1 MMGEGRQ
8 VVAATTQAPP
18 HGQALPGPLSAQI
31 PLYLAH
37 LRVERG
43 LAENTL
49 ASYRRDLQRYNAFL
63 AGREVA
69 DAAALTEQDIEAC
82 VQACRLGQD
91 GGTPLAA
98 SSAARLVASV
108 RGLHRF
114 LLEEGVVAR
123 DVSADVA
130 RPAVPK
136 ALPKALDLPT
146 VEAILA
152 AAARKPGPA
161 GARNAALLEFL
172 YATGAR
178 ISEAVGMDVDD
189 VCLSEP
195 ASALLRGK
203 GRKERVVP
211 VGSHAVAALRGYI
224 AVARPELVARGEGTP
239 ALFVNARG
247 QRLSRQS
254 AWAVLQEAAAA
265 ADVQEHISP
274 HVLRHSFATHILNA
288 GADVRVVQEL
298 LGHASVTTT
307 QIYTRVTAQ
316 ALREVYA
323 TSHPRAR

>member
-1 MMGEGRQ
+1 MS
-8 VVAATTQAPP
+8 ATVQASP
-18 HGQALPGPLSAQI
+18 GAEKLLAGPLSGQI

-43 LAENTL
+43 LAANTL
-49 ASYRRDLQRYNAFL
+49 ESYRRDLLRYDAFL
-63 AGREVA
+63 AGRQVA

-82 VQACRLGQD
+82 VQAARLGQD
-91 GGTPLAA
+91 GGRPLAP

-123 DVSADVA
+123 DVSAQVA

-136 ALPKALDLPT
+136 ALPKALDLPD

-152 AAARKPGPA
+152 AAASKPGPA
-161 GARNAALLEFL
+161 GARNTALLEFL

-178 ISEAVGMDVDD
+178 ISEAVGLDVDD
-189 VCLSEP
+189 VSLTEP

-203 GRKERVVP
+203 GSKERVVP
-211 VGSHAVAALRGYI
+211 VGSHAVAALRNYI
-224 AVARPELVARGEGTP
+224 AVARPQLVARADGTP

-265 ADVQEHISP
+265 ADIKEHISP